1 MITLKN
7 LCLAALN
14 ATVLG
19 MLSITPAQA
28 FTLYF
33 SPSLSDS
40 LGLLGIGAGS
50 ITLDDSVTNLQFGE
64 TKTFN
69 GAISSG
75 IATSQS
81 HTYSVTTIPSLTVT
95 PFPSPDTWVFGS
107 LGTPGAWMT
116 AVSWRMNI
124 FCNVVNIS
132 SCEGAQGYLFARSFT
147 IYVAPFYDGFVTFH
161 TSPVNQPSVPEPQ
174 TAYALLLLGI
184 LGLLK
189 RKRKVISGI
198 VH

>member
-7 LCLAALN
+7 LCLTAVN

-19 MLSITPAQA
+19 ILSITPAQA

-33 SPSLSDS
+33 SPSPSYS
-40 LGLLGIGAGS
+40 LGLYGIGAGS

-64 TKTFN
+64 TRTFN

-75 IATSQS
+75 MATSQS

-116 AVSWRMNI
+116 TVSWQMNI
-124 FCNVVNIS
+124 FCNVVNMS
-132 SCEGAQGYLFARSFT
+132 SCEGAQGYFFARSFT
-147 IYVAPFYDGFVTFH
+147 QYGDILYNGMVTFQ

-189 RKRKVISGI
+189 RKWKVISGI

>member
-7 LCLAALN
+7 LCLAAVN
-14 ATVLG
+14 ATVLVI
-19 MLSITPAQA
+19 LSITPAQA

-33 SPSLSDS
+33 SPSLSYS
-40 LGLLGIGAGS
+40 LGSFGIGAGS

-75 IATSQS
+75 MATGEY
-81 HTYSVTTIPSLTVT
+81 HTYSVTKTLSLTVT
-95 PFPSPDTWVFGS
+95 SFVRSDSWNFGFWR
-107 LGTPGAWMT
+107 TN
-116 AVSWRMNI
+116 VIWRMNI

-132 SCEGAQGYLFARSFT
+132 SCEGAQGYFFARSLT
-147 IYVAPFYDGFVTFH
+147 PYGDPFYDGMVTFQ

-174 TAYALLLLGI
+174 TAYALMLLGI

-189 RKRKVISGI
+189 RKWKVISGI